1 MGTGFN
7 GMYINLD
14 KIKGIGPIKLS
25 KLKNMGINSTKD
37 LLYHFPRDYEDL
49 RTITLIKEIDREDL
63 FLIKVRIIE
72 ISGNSK
78 FMNSSKYLKWVV
90 KDNTSEMEI
99 IFFNAGF
106 SIDKYKKGDI
116 CFLYGKTTFEKN
128 KFKML
133 HPKLIDAKSILE
145 DKILPIYPT
154 TLGISQNDFR
164 KWTKQVLNSIGD
176 IGETLSE
183 DTIQRNRLCSIDY
196 GLRSIHFPKD
206 EMKIKEAKYRFIFE
220 ELLYLQLG
228 LVMVKN
234 FNAHLEKGIAFEK
247 EIDKE
252 KILSELPFK
261 LTNAQN
267 RVIEEIFHDMKQPKT
282 MNRLIQG
289 DVGSGKTIVAA
300 MAIIKAIKNGYQAVL
315 MAPTQILA
323 MQHENTMKNFL
334 GNNGIKV
341 KLLTSN
347 ISLKDRRELLLDL
360 SNGEIDLIIGTHS
373 IIQDDVKF
381 KNLGLVI
388 TDEQHRFG
396 VNQRF
401 LLTDKAKNPDRI
413 VMTATPIPRTLALI
427 VYGDL
432 DISIIDE
439 LPLNRKKIITKAFNQ
454 NDRKKAYEFLNSE
467 LKNGRQAFVVSPI
480 IDEDESENPIK
491 SAKKLFDELKELD
504 NLLKGYKI
512 GLLHGKLKEGQKN
525 NIMLEF
531 QKGNI
536 DVLVSTVIIEVGI
549 DIQNATVM
557 LIESAERFGLSQL
570 HQLRGRV
577 GRGDNQSYCFL
588 LADCKS
594 SISKE
599 RIETMV
605 ETSDGFVIAQRDL
618 KLRGPGD
625 FFGTKQH
632 GLPELKIA
640 DLIKHIKI
648 VSIARQEAQIILEDD
663 QSLSSKKNQIIRNE
677 VSSMYKESF
686 ISTL

>member
-1 MGTGFN
+1 MEKYLN
-7 GMYINLD
+7 AVCVDLN
-14 KIKGIGPIKLS
+14 KIRGIGPIKLS
-25 KLKNMGINSTKD
+25 KLKNIGINNTKE

-49 RTITLIKEIDREDL
+49 RNISLISDIDRENIV
-63 FLIKVRIIE
+63 LIKVRIIQ

-78 FMNSSKYLKWVV
+78 HKNANKYLKWLV

-99 IFFNAGF
+99 IFFNSGF
-106 SIDKYKKGDI
+106 AIDKYKLGDI
-116 CFLYGKTTFEKN
+116 CFLYGKTTFENN

-133 HPKLIDAKSILE
+133 QPKVIDAKNILE

-154 TLGISQNDFR
+154 TQGISQNDFR
-164 KWTKQVLNSIGD
+164 KWIKQVLNSI
-176 IGETLSE
+176 ENFCESLSHE
-183 DTIQRNRLCSIDY
+183 TIQRNRLCSLDY
-196 GLRSIHFPKD
+196 GLRNIHFPKD
-206 EMKIKEAKYRFIFE
+206 ETKIKEAKYRFIFE
-220 ELLYLQLG
+220 ELLYLQVG
-228 LVMVKN
+228 LVMLKN
-234 FNAHLEKGIAFEK
+234 FNAHLENGIAFKK
-247 EIDKE
+247 EIDKGM
-252 KILSELPFK
+252 ILDNLPFK
-261 LTNAQN
+261 LTKAQI
-267 RVIEEIFHDMKQPKT
+267 RVIEEIFHDMNEPKT

-289 DVGSGKTIVAA
+289 DVGSGKTIVAG
-300 MAIIKAIKNGYQAVL
+300 MAIFKAIKNGYQTVL
-315 MAPTQILA
+315 MAPTQLLA
-323 MQHENTMKNFL
+323 IQHEATMRKLLINS
-334 GNNGIKV
+334 GVNIR
-341 KLLTSN
+341 LLTSN
-347 ISLKDRRELLLDL
+347 LSIKERNGLLLEL
-360 SNGEIDLIIGTHS
+360 AKGKIDLLIGTHS

-439 LPLNRKKIITKAFNQ
+439 LPLNRKKIITKAFSQ
-454 NDRKKAYEFLNSE
+454 KDRKKAYELLNKE
-467 LKNGRQAFVVSPI
+467 LINGKQAFIVSPI

-491 SAKKLFDELKELD
+491 SAKDLFKELKEFD
-504 NLLKGYKI
+504 SVLKGYKI
-512 GLLHGKLKEGQKN
+512 GLIHGKLKEDEKN
-525 NIMLEF
+525 NIMIEF
-531 QKGNI
+531 QKGII

-577 GRGDNQSYCFL
+577 GRGDDQSYCFL
-588 LADCKS
+588 LAECKTP
-594 SISKE
+594 ISKE

-605 ETSDGFVIAQRDL
+605 ETSDGFIIAQRDL

-648 VSIARQEAQIILEDD
+648 VNAARQEAEIILFDDEFLSED
-663 QSLSSKKNQIIRNE
+663 KNQIIRNE
-677 VSSMYKESF
+677 VSTMYKESF